1 MEDRDWIILQTLYE
15 HKNITKTA
23 QSLYIS
29 QPALTARLQQIEKEF
44 NTKIV
49 QRTTRGVNFTPQG
62 EFLAKA
68 STDVIHRLRGIKE
81 QVANLENKVF
91 GTLRIG
97 ASSYL
102 TMYTLPPVLKQ
113 FQVMHPDVEF
123 NLTTTWSKD
132 IFNQVYNHEVHIG
145 FISSDYG
152 WQDKKH
158 LLFEEPIYVASMEDI
173 NFSELP
179 YLPRINYRSDSLI
192 RGMIDRWW
200 RENFSAPPL
209 VSMEVEKLATCKE
222 MIKSGLG
229 YAIMPSRILNDL
241 PQSRKIVLKDK
252 QDNLLLRRTWMI
264 YYGESLEINLLRTFV
279 DFIEQTDFSEA
290 CLGNH

>member
-68 STDVIHRLRGIKE
+68 SADVILHLRTIKE
-81 QVANLENKVF
+81 QVANLDNKVS

-102 TMYTLPPVLKQ
+102 TMYTLPPLLKQ
-113 FQVMHPDVEF
+113 FQDLYPNVEF

-158 LLFEEPIYVASMEDI
+158 LLFEEPIYVASMDDI
-173 NFSELP
+173 SFKELP
-179 YLPRINYRSDSLI
+179 NLPRINYRSDSLI
-192 RGMIDRWW
+192 RAMIDRWW
-200 RENFSAPPL
+200 RENFPSPPL

-229 YAIMPSRILNDL
+229 YAIMPSRILNDI
-241 PQSRKIVLKDK
+241 PQSKKVLLLDK
-252 QDNLLLRRTWMI
+252 QGNPLLRRTWMI
-264 YYGESLEINLLRTFV
+264 YYGESLEINLIRSFV
-279 DFIEQTDFSEA
+279 NFIKQIDLSETYTS
-290 CLGNH
+290 